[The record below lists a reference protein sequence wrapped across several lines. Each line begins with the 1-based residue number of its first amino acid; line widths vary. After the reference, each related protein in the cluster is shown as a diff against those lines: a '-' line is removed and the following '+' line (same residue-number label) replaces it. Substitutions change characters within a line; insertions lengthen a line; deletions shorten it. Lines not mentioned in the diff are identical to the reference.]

1 MWDTGNVERFEFG
14 VPLDHQ
20 WPGVGAGAGA
30 VRDGLGWG
38 GTAGALLGGD
48 ADRLEE
54 DLVLGRAVEADGSVA
69 IRIVDAT
76 GEDLV

>member
-1 MWDTGNVERFEFG
+1 MWDTGNVEPDGFG

-20 WPGVGAGAGA
+20 WPGAGAGA

-38 GTAGALLGGD
+38 GTAGALLAGD